1 VYNTGMKNTHLEHL
15 EDELLNEGY
24 LGARRAFSVLR
35 NLRKRLTGLGSSST
49 ITVKYDGAP
58 AVVCGTDPDNGMF
71 FVGTKSVF
79 NKKAPKICY
88 SHKDIDFHY
97 DGQLADKL
105 HACLEHLPKLNI
117 KGVLQGDLL
126 FTDDKKVVSRGGA
139 RHWCFTP
146 NTLTYTVGCDTDLG
160 RQIAK
165 ASVGIV
171 FHTSYYGPTFAAMH
185 SKFGVDTSEL
195 VDCDDVF
202 AHHAYHDDPF
212 NLCYLSDTDLQKF
225 DRLVSMAQVR
235 VTGCKQVIN
244 EIAANKHK
252 MYDICKP
259 FFNAYIRSNEE
270 LPECTRAI
278 HELKWYYATHFNK
291 KIDSVKS
298 TASKDKYIQMKD
310 EGLSY
315 IARNSSSIYLLI
327 AAYKG
332 IQEAKNMTVKSLGS
346 VKTFH
351 SFIKRGH
358 HSYEPTPPEG
368 FVAIQDGYAVKLV
381 NRLEFSHAN
390 FSVEKNWSK

>member
-1 VYNTGMKNTHLEHL
+1 
-15 EDELLNEGY
+15 
-24 LGARRAFSVLR
+24 
-35 NLRKRLTGLGSSST
+35 
-49 ITVKYDGAP
+49 
-58 AVVCGTDPDNGMF
+58 
-71 FVGTKSVF
+71 
-79 NKKAPKICY
+79 
-88 SHKDIDFHY
+88 
-97 DGQLADKL
+97 
-105 HACLEHLPKLNI
+105 
-117 KGVLQGDLL
+117 
-126 FTDDKKVVSRGGA
+126 
-139 RHWCFTP
+139 
-146 NTLTYTVGCDTDLG
+146 
-160 RQIAK
+160 
-165 ASVGIV
+165 
-171 FHTSYYGPTFAAMH
+171 MH

-315 IARNSSSIYLLI
+315 IARNLSLI
-327 AAYKG
+327 H
-332 IQEAKNMTVKSLGS
+332 I
-346 VKTFH
+346 
-351 SFIKRGH
+351 
-358 HSYEPTPPEG
+358 
-368 FVAIQDGYAVKLV
+368 
-381 NRLEFSHAN
+381 
-390 FSVEKNWSK
+390 